1 MNMHVIFVA
10 PFCMETTLRF
20 VNGAARLPGVDL
32 SLVSQEGADKLPPDL
47 RSRLAGHWRV
57 DNAFD
62 PEQLVV
68 AVRALE
74 TSLGPA
80 KRLLGALEQLQVP
93 LGRTREIL
101 GLEGLNRESAMN
113 FRDKARMKDVL
124 REAGLPC
131 ARHVLAESAQQAR
144 EFAQKTGF
152 PLVAKPPSGAGG
164 KGTYRLDSLQA
175 LDKLLDR
182 YPPSIAGPLMLEEFV
197 SGTEHSF
204 DSIVING
211 LPVWHSIS
219 RYMPAPLQVLENPWI
234 QWCVFLPREIG
245 GEEFAPIREA
255 GFRAVQALG
264 LKTGLSHM
272 EWFRLNGNRIA
283 ISEVGARPPGAQ
295 ITSLL
300 SWAHDLDFYR
310 AWPRLMIFDEFKPPA
325 RRFSV
330 GAAYF
335 RGQRNTAG
343 GTRVRAIHGLDEA
356 QRRFGHLVVEARLPS
371 EGQFA
376 SDSYEGEGYVIIRDE
391 NSGVVEAALQKIV
404 GLVRV
409 ELG

>member
-10 PFCMETTLRF
+10 PFGMETTLRF

-32 SLVSQEGADKLPPDL
+32 SLISQEDAGKLPPDL

-57 DNAFD
+57 DNAFE
-62 PEQLVV
+62 PEQLVM

-74 TSLGPA
+74 TKLGPA
-80 KRLLGALEQLQVP
+80 KRLLGALEQLQVT

-101 GLEGLNRESAMN
+101 AIEGLNQASAMN

-124 REAGLPC
+124 RSAGLPC
-131 ARHVLAESAQQAR
+131 ARHALAESAPQAR

-164 KGTYRLDSLQA
+164 KGTYRLDSPQA
-175 LDKLLDR
+175 LDKLLER
-182 YPPSIAGPLMLEEFV
+182 YPPSPHGPLMLEEFV

-204 DSIVING
+204 DSVVING
-211 LPVWHSIS
+211 RPVWHSIS
-219 RYMPAPLQVLENPWI
+219 RYMPAPLHVLENPWI
-234 QWCVFLPREIG
+234 QWCVFLPRDIG

-264 LKTGLSHM
+264 LETGLSHM
-272 EWFRLNGNRIA
+272 EWFRLDGDRIA

-310 AWPRLMIFDEFKPPA
+310 AWPRLMIFDEFEAPV
-325 RRFSV
+325 RRYSV

-335 RGQRNTAG
+335 RGQRVTEG

-391 NSGVVEAALQKIV
+391 DSGVVETALQQIV